1 MDVSRDHHVE
11 QDKPSSKVFMFLL
24 ICESRLKGKQCDMNR
39 KGGLL
44 GGMNGRWEAEM
55 EYLGMKGLK
64 YIVCVYEDSTKKL
77 TKH

>member
-1 MDVSRDHHVE
+1 
-11 QDKPSSKVFMFLL
+11 
-24 ICESRLKGKQCDMNR
+24 MNR